1 MPADLRQ
8 SSDEE
13 PGFTRRKFGKGY
25 AYYDVAGRKVEDA
38 EVKQRLNALAVPP
51 AYRNVWY
58 CRDPRG
64 HIQATGYDAKNRKQY
79 RYHDD
84 YRLHAEADK
93 FARTAE
99 FGEILP
105 RIRKRVASDLRKR
118 SLSRETVLAAVV
130 RLLDTAHLRIGNRRY
145 ARDNKS
151 FGLTTLRVRHVERLK
166 TRLKVNFRGKHGV
179 ERDVT
184 ITDPALVRIL
194 SDCRDLPGQ
203 ELFQYLAE
211 DGERRTIDSADV
223 NDYLRA
229 ISGTDFTAKQFRTWG
244 ASKLAMEEILAA
256 RKLRQPLS
264 VANLIEPVAEALGN
278 TPAVTRSSYIHPLL
292 VEAVKADPLDPLA
305 RCRKVRRHRRRLSLA
320 ETQLLAFLEG
330 DTRSMRRRLLD
341 ALRGSRG

>member
-8 SSDEE
+8 SNDEE
-13 PGFTRRKFGKGY
+13 PGYSRRRFGKGF
-25 AYYDVAGRKVEDA
+25 AFYDAGGHKVEDEA
-38 EVKQRLNALAVPP
+38 IKKRLNALAVPP

-58 CRDPRG
+58 CRDENG
-64 HIQATGYDAKNRKQY
+64 HIQATGYDEKGRKQY
-79 RYHDD
+79 RYHDE

-99 FGEILP
+99 FGKALP
-105 RIRKRVASDLRKR
+105 KIRKRVAKDLRKR
-118 SLSRETVLAAVV
+118 KLSRETVLAAVV

-145 ARDNKS
+145 AKGNKS

-179 ERDVT
+179 KRDVT
-184 ITDPALVRIL
+184 ITEPALVRIL
-194 SDCRDLPGQ
+194 SECQDLPGQ
-203 ELFQYLAE
+203 ELFQYL
-211 DGERRTIDSADV
+211 DDNGKRRTIDSADV

-229 ISGTDFTAKQFRTWG
+229 ISGTDFTAKKFRTWG

-256 RKLRQPLS
+256 KKERRPLS

-292 VEAVKADPLDPLA
+292 VEAVKAEPLDPLKGKKPVK
-305 RCRKVRRHRRRLSLA
+305 RKRRGLSKA
-320 ETQLLAFLEG
+320 ETQLLAFLDG
-330 DTRSMRRRLLD
+330 DKKSMRRRLLNV
-341 ALRGSRG
+341 LRVDRG